1 MRSMKRFGLICLLVA
16 LIGSLLAGCGGG
28 TGGAANGDKAPANNQ
43 PDSGPKDAG
52 NAAKPEDQQK
62 EVTISWWGAWG
73 EDAGPANIIKHFNE
87 KYPNIH
93 VRYVQ
98 FNNTDEG
105 NVKIDTALLAS
116 EDIDVFFNYNVTR
129 FDPRAK
135 KNLLLDLTP
144 YLERDQFNV
153 EEELGTGILTYDGKY
168 YGLPVS
174 SVSNAVFINKKMLD
188 AANLPVPEKW
198 TIEEF
203 KQYAAKLTQGAG
215 ADKVYG
221 AADFH
226 SMYYWANP
234 ARGTLGSNA
243 WYKED
248 GTSNFDHPAFKTS
261 LQFKYDMENVEK
273 IQYPYTEYKASKAQA
288 FDIFMQQKAAMVVAS
303 NAMARFLKDT
313 EKYPRDFI
321 ATAAPLPTLEKDQA
335 ENFNLGLQYFG
346 FLAIS
351 KNSKH
356 KDEAW
361 TFMKWLATE
370 GSVYLAEVGHIP
382 TWKKT
387 DKDEVVKIMLGE
399 DADKIVDVEAFKRVV
414 LNNDQPSYNDT
425 ELTAYAQVYKIMQ
438 DEAEKVMFDM
448 QTVDEA
454 IQVMKKES
462 DEAIKNANN

>member
-1 MRSMKRFGLICLLVA
+1 MHRMKRLGLLILSVA
-16 LIGSLLAGCGGG
+16 LIGSLLAACGGS
-28 TGGAANGDKAPANNQ
+28 NG
-43 PDSGPKDAG
+43 SGNGG
-52 NAAKPEDQQK
+52 NASGTAQPTSSSTNGEKTAEPQDSPK
-62 EVTISWWGAWG
+62 EVTISWWGAWA
-73 EDAGPANIIKHFNE
+73 EDTGPAEIIQRFNE
-87 KYPNIH
+87 KYPHIR

-98 FNNTDEG
+98 FQNTDEG
-105 NVKIDTALLAS
+105 NVKIDTSLLAS
-116 EDIDVFFNYNVTR
+116 QDIDVFFNYNVTR

-188 AANLPVPEKW
+188 EANLPVPEKW
-198 TIEEF
+198 TLEEF
-203 KQYAAKLTQGAG
+203 KEYAAKLTRGEGAN
-215 ADKVYG
+215 KVYG

-226 SMYYWANP
+226 AMYYWANP
-234 ARGTLGSNA
+234 ARGLLGSNA

-248 GTSNFDHPAFKTS
+248 GTSNFDHPAFKAS
-261 LQFKYDMENVEK
+261 LEFKHELENVLK

-288 FDIFMQQKAAMVVAS
+288 FDIFMQQKAAMVVAT
-303 NAMARFLKDT
+303 NAMARFLRDT

-321 ATAAPLPTLEKDQA
+321 ATVAPLPTLEKDQA
-335 ENFNLGLQYFG
+335 TNYNLGLQYFG
-346 FLAIS
+346 FLAIN

-356 KDEAW
+356 KDESW
-361 TFMKWLATE
+361 TFVKWLATE
-370 GSVYLAEVGHIP
+370 GSVYLAQVGHIP

-399 DADKIVDVEAFKRVV
+399 DADQKVDVEAFKRVV
-414 LNNDQPSYNDT
+414 LFNDHPSYNDT

-438 DEAEKVMFDM
+438 DEAEKAMFGI
-448 QTVDEA
+448 QSVDEA
-454 IQVMKKES
+454 IQAMKQQS
-462 DEAIKNANN
+462 DEAIKNANQ

>member
-1 MRSMKRFGLICLLVA
+1 MHNMKRFGLILMLVA
-16 LIGSLLAGCGGG
+16 LAGSLFAGCGGG
-28 TGGAANGDKAPANNQ
+28 TGSANKPS
-43 PDSGPKDAG
+43 DSSPKNEG
-52 NAAKPEDQQK
+52 NAARPEDKQE

-73 EDAGPANIIKHFNE
+73 EDAGPADIIKHFNE

-135 KNLLLDLTP
+135 RNLLLDLTP
-144 YLERDQFNV
+144 YLERDQLNV
-153 EEELGTGILTYDGKY
+153 EEELGAGILNYDGKY

-174 SVSNAVFINKKMLD
+174 SVSNAVFINKNMLD
-188 AANLPVPEKW
+188 AANLPVPERW
-198 TIEEF
+198 TIDEF
-203 KQYAAKLTQGAG
+203 KQYAAQLTRGEG

-226 SMYYWANP
+226 STYYWANP

-248 GTSNFDHPAFKTS
+248 GTSNFDHPAFAAS
-261 LQFKYDMENVEK
+261 LKFKYELENVEK

-303 NAMARFLKDT
+303 NAMARFLRDT

-321 ATAAPLPTLEKDQA
+321 ATAAPLPTLEKDQTD
-335 ENFNLGLQYFG
+335 NFNLGLQYFG
-346 FLAIS
+346 FLAIN

-356 KDEAW
+356 KDESW

-387 DKDEVVKIMLGE
+387 DKDEVVNIMLGE
-399 DADKIVDVEAFKRVV
+399 DADKVVDVEAFKRVV

-425 ELTAYAQVYKIMQ
+425 ELTAYAQLYKIMQ
-438 DEAEKVMFDM
+438 DEAEKVMFDI

-454 IQVMKKES
+454 IQVMKQES
-462 DEAIKNANN
+462 DEAIKNANQ